1 MQVNT
6 QDFGIFVFEENE
18 DDISRHSIEDIKR
31 ESKYSDIG
39 KLELWHFRY
48 SIYSNHK
55 NLDGLVLE
63 ITPLNFKEVVKCEY
77 DIVDT
82 QSSES
87 DKDKSLEGRLWF
99 GVIFDKDFNQNP
111 KEFVKR
117 IQNAFLD
124 LRKLQIKILYVR
136 MKL

>member
-1 MQVNT
+1 MAMALCIVVIIRSMTILIFFNECSLQVNT

-31 ESKYSDIG
+31 EIKYSDIG

-63 ITPLNFKEVVKCEY
+63 ITPLNFKEVVKYEY

-82 QSSES
+82 
-87 DKDKSLEGRLWF
+87 
-99 GVIFDKDFNQNP
+99 
-111 KEFVKR
+111 
-117 IQNAFLD
+117 
-124 LRKLQIKILYVR
+124 
-136 MKL
+136 